1 MCNRKKTIKVAYSGL
16 SANFLNT
23 CNTMLGTPGRVID
36 LLKRGALNLSEIQFV
51 VLDEADQML
60 NVGFAEDVEVIMER
74 LPQKRQFLMFS
85 ATMPQW
91 IQKMTR
97 KYLQNPVVVDLVSCL
112 FLSLLSSIY
121 KLCTIHKSASNGK
134 RTELSDREGERELT
148 MVIDGYGIWN

>member
-1 MCNRKKTIKVAYSGL
+1 
-16 SANFLNT
+16 
-23 CNTMLGTPGRVID
+23 MLGTPGRVID

-97 KYLQNPVVVDLVSCL
+97 KYLQNPVVVDLVSL

-134 RTELSDREGERELT
+134 
-148 MVIDGYGIWN
+148 